1 MTHLKTLDG
10 VKLVE
15 ADYETIGKM
24 VTAAVLRENEKH
36 IRSSQP
42 DADGHVRLEGTLRFI
57 MKLHAD
63 GGGARSVLRM
73 CLSLGRIVRVHRQLL
88 LRTPAQSGGG
98 NHEPCQGDTGFFCLG
113 LCVLAFRS
121 PIASTC
127 RVP

>member
-1 MTHLKTLDG
+1 MASAELMTHLKTLDG

-63 GGGARSVLRM
+63 GGVREVCCECVR
-73 CLSLGRIVRVHRQLL
+73 LSDG
-88 LRTPAQSGGG
+88 S
-98 NHEPCQGDTGFFCLG
+98 
-113 LCVLAFRS
+113 CVCIGS
-121 PIASTC
+121 C
-127 RVP
+127 C